1 MLPLY
6 TLAYPL
12 LSQTDRK
19 FIDSYRNEHDAAF
32 RDVVAPHFTMLF
44 GCDQIPA
51 CEYEAHVRSVAAR
64 SKPIPFVCRYEMVCK
79 FARAHPRMGNRR
91 TVRRG
96 RNPRAAAP
104 RLSFPVKAGDAT

>member
-19 FIDSYRNEHDAAF
+19 FIDSYRSEHDAAF

-44 GCDQIPA
+44 GCDQIPES
-51 CEYEAHVRSVAAR
+51 EYKHVRSVATQQAN
-64 SKPIPFVCRYEMVCK
+64 SV
-79 FARAHPRMGNRR
+79 RMP
-91 TVRRG
+91 VRDG
-96 RNPRAAAP
+96 
-104 RLSFPVKAGDAT
+104 LQ